1 MKLRQLL
8 KIRVLGDDD
17 KAVGFGV
24 IPDPR
29 ISRSLQADQPDM
41 RRIGIEFHQRLE
53 QTMGKVLIQQ
63 QFQATMEIV

>member
-17 KAVGFGV
+17 KFVSFRV
-24 IPDPR
+24 IPYLPVA
-29 ISRSLQADQPDM
+29 RSLQADQPDV
-41 RRIGIEFHQRLE
+41 RRVGIELHQRLE
-53 QTMGKVLIQQ
+53 QTMGKVLIQE